1 MVPPPSMVVFKR
13 VTVGNQR
20 EVSPRS
26 RESGGKVGQMGGAG
40 GLGQMHRLGHCA
52 GAVDGAGESGGKVG
66 QMGGAGG
73 LGQLHRL
80 GHCAGAVDGAG
91 TQEDRV

>member
-52 GAVDGAGESGGKVG
+52 GAVDGAG
-66 QMGGAGG
+66 
-73 LGQLHRL
+73 
-80 GHCAGAVDGAG
+80 